1 MKNPILEGRQLMAE
15 LFDKMEKILE
25 ENVLVV
31 AEIER
36 QRYKTERKVDADV

>member
-15 LFDKMEKILE
+15 LFEKMEKVLE
-25 ENVLVV
+25 QNILVV

-36 QRYKTERKVDADV
+36 QRYETERKVDIDV